1 MLTLSKNYASCEQRR
16 VPIPPLQ
23 GEFPLG
29 LQIYVSFFS
38 KIAPLASGVRLKTR
52 FGDGPGALAD
62 SYAVENPNVDFE
74 DLSHT
79 SQRTK
84 SCLQPSRRCGIIV
97 ASFPGLLSELFRTAS
112 DCHITLKPP
121 NREAYL

>member
-23 GEFPLG
+23 GEFPRV

-84 SCLQPSRRCGIIV
+84 SCLQPSRRCGII
-97 ASFPGLLSELFRTAS
+97 ALPESQHGNSGSAIMPQR
-112 DCHITLKPP
+112 
-121 NREAYL
+121 REGCKHDFVR